1 MHKSIQSG
9 FSLIELLVV
18 VAIIGILAAVGTV
31 GYGNYVSQTKVKVV
45 KSNVESIVAVLGTLN
60 GVEQAGVDR
69 DCEQLSQCIN
79 SISLQVENFKNAYN
93 TSQKGIDAI
102 KFYNTTS
109 TGGGNTTGAIQ
120 FQTAQACST
129 ATAGVIYVTPGSW
142 TGDSADITIKG
153 CDTASTSYNV
163 TVGWGAGQ

>member
-1 MHKSIQSG
+1 MMHKSIQSG

-93 TSQKGIDAI
+93 TSQRGINAI
-102 KFYNTTS
+102 KFYNTTPLP
-109 TGGGNTTGAIQ
+109 TE
-120 FQTAQACST
+120 CSLET
-129 ATAGVIYVTPGSW
+129 RGLIYIGYTNMIAPSVVTVM
-142 TGDSADITIKG
+142 G
-153 CDTASTSYNV
+153 CPNSITSYNM
-163 TVGWGAGQ
+163 TYNWQ